1 MSAKKE
7 KQQEQLKEK
16 EKEKNNVNKYLIDLL
31 HSSEFLFFST
41 FDYEK
46 DEQIETVNLFPLML
60 NDNKDVINK
69 NNILNQLLAL
79 NITTQ
84 STIEDIEKLND
95 KYIYLGYRLVILDE
109 IPLDKDLYGYVVFE
123 TDKEWTEY
131 FNIIGSENC
140 LFIHHLDNKKTID
153 YSNTYTII
161 KTAKPIYIY
170 FEKVN

>member
-1 MSAKKE
+1 MRDKE
-7 KQQEQLKEK
+7 FIR
-16 EKEKNNVNKYLIDLL
+16 LID
-31 HSSEFLFFST
+31 
-41 FDYEK
+41 K
-46 DEQIETVNLFPLML
+46 QIFKSNDIKYNKTELILYDNIDPL
-60 NDNKDVINK
+60 NTDFESYNI
-69 NNILNQLLAL
+69 NILNQLLAL

-95 KYIYLGYRLVILDE
+95 KYIYLGYRLIILDE

-123 TDKEWTEY
+123 TDKEWREY

-161 KTAKPIYIY
+161 KTTKPIYTY
-170 FEKVN
+170 FEKVH